1 MSEAGQDGST
11 GVRAGMTDKSPGD
24 DHSHDHDHDPIIP
37 IVDVIVAQLRE
48 RAEQPGAALTS
59 ADLLNM
65 VGERS
70 HVLAIML
77 FALLNLLPGP
87 PGYNFLMAVAMF
99 AVGISMLLGRPM
111 SFGSWFGRM
120 PLPLKV
126 IKKLLEALAVIVRW
140 AARISAPR
148 WRGLTGPG
156 AMPFLAVIAIV
167 LAVVNMAPVPFMNL
181 IPSAGL
187 AVICMGVLNEDGIA
201 VLAGIAIGALGTVVA
216 LVAIWLIFVLAYALG
231 DIVEYVVEGDDPTQ

>member
-1 MSEAGQDGST
+1 
-11 GVRAGMTDKSPGD
+11 MTDKSPGQD
-24 DHSHDHDHDPIIP
+24 QDHEHDRDHDRDHDPIIP
-37 IVDVIVAQLRE
+37 IVDQIVAQLRE
-48 RAEQPGAALTS
+48 RAGRPDAALS
-59 ADLLNM
+59 CADLLLM

-87 PGYNFLMAVAMF
+87 PGYNFIMAVAMF
-99 AVGISMLLGRPM
+99 AVGLSMLLRRPM

-156 AMPFLAVIAIV
+156 AMPFIAVIAIV
-167 LAVVNMAPVPFMNL
+167 LALVNMAPVPFMNL

-187 AVICMGVLNEDGIA
+187 AVICMGILNEDGIA

-216 LVAIWLIFVLAYALG
+216 LVAIWLIFVLAFALG
-231 DIVEYVVEGDDPTQ
+231 DIVEHVVEGDAPTD

>member
-1 MSEAGQDGST
+1 
-11 GVRAGMTDKSPGD
+11 MTDETLGRE
-24 DHSHDHDHDPIIP
+24 HDPIIP

-48 RAEQPGAALTS
+48 RAGRPDAVLTS
-59 ADLLNM
+59 ADLLVM

-99 AVGISMLLGRPM
+99 AVAIAMLLRRPM

-120 PLPLKV
+120 RLPLKV
-126 IKKLLEALAVIVRW
+126 IQKLLEALSVIVRW
-140 AARISAPR
+140 VAKISAPR
-148 WRGLTGPG
+148 WRVLTGPG
-156 AMPFLAVIAIV
+156 AMPFVAVIAIL
-167 LAVVNMAPVPFMNL
+167 LALVNMAPVPFMNL

-201 VLAGIAIGALGTVVA
+201 VLVGVAIGALGALVA
-216 LVAIWLIFVLAYALG
+216 LVAVWLILVLVFALG
-231 DIVEYVVEGDDPTQ
+231 DIVEHVVEGDIP

>member
-1 MSEAGQDGST
+1 
-11 GVRAGMTDKSPGD
+11 MTDETLGRE
-24 DHSHDHDHDPIIP
+24 HDPIIP

-48 RAEQPGAALTS
+48 RAGRPDAVLTS
-59 ADLLNM
+59 ADLLVM

-99 AVGISMLLGRPM
+99 AVAIAMLLGRPM

-120 PLPLKV
+120 RLPLKV
-126 IKKLLEALAVIVRW
+126 IQKLLEALSVIVRW
-140 AARISAPR
+140 AAKISAPR
-148 WRGLTGPG
+148 WRVLTGPG
-156 AMPFLAVIAIV
+156 AMPFVAVIAIL
-167 LAVVNMAPVPFMNL
+167 LALVNMAPVPFMNL

-201 VLAGIAIGALGTVVA
+201 VLVGVAIGALGALVA
-216 LVAIWLIFVLAYALG
+216 LVAVWLILVLVFALG
-231 DIVEYVVEGDDPTQ
+231 DIVEHVVEGDIP

>member
-1 MSEAGQDGST
+1 
-11 GVRAGMTDKSPGD
+11 MTDD
-24 DHSHDHDHDPIIP
+24 ALDHENDPIIP

-48 RAEQPGAALTS
+48 RAERPNAALNA
-59 ADLLNM
+59 ADLLTI

-99 AVGISMLLGRPM
+99 AVGISMLMGRPM
-111 SFGSWFGRM
+111 NFGNWFGRM

-140 AARISAPR
+140 IARISTPR
-148 WRGLTGPG
+148 WRALTGPG
-156 AMPFLAVIAIV
+156 AMPFVALIAIV
-167 LAVVNMAPVPFMNL
+167 LAIVNMAPVPFMNL

-187 AVICMGVLNEDGIA
+187 AVICMGVLNQDGVA
-201 VLAGIAIGALGTVVA
+201 VLAGIAIGALGTLLA
-216 LVAIWLIFVLAYALG
+216 LVAIWLIFILAYTLG
-231 DIVEYVVEGDDPTQ
+231 DMVEHAIEGDGP

>member
-1 MSEAGQDGST
+1 MIEAGRDGPAQ
-11 GVRAGMTDKSPGD
+11 VAGMTDKGSG
-24 DHSHDHDHDPIIP
+24 HHHDPIIP
-37 IVDVIVAQLRE
+37 IVDVIVAKLRE
-48 RAEQPGAALTS
+48 RAEQPDAVLTC
-59 ADLLNM
+59 ADLLGM

-99 AVGISMLLGRPM
+99 AVGIAMLLGRPM
-111 SFGSWFGRM
+111 SFGNWFGRM

-126 IKKLLEALAVIVRW
+126 IRKLLEALAVIVRW

-148 WRGLTGPG
+148 WRGLTGPS
-156 AMPFLAVIAIV
+156 ALPFLAVVAIF
-167 LAVVNMAPVPFMNL
+167 LALVNMAPVPFMNL

-201 VLAGIAIGALGTVVA
+201 VLTGIAIGALGAVVA
-216 LVAIWLIFVLAYALG
+216 LVAIWLIFVLAFALG
-231 DIVEYVVEGDDPTQ
+231 DIVEHVVEGATP

>member
-1 MSEAGQDGST
+1 MSEPGRDGSM
-11 GVRAGMTDKSPGD
+11 GVRAGISDKNSG
-24 DHSHDHDHDPIIP
+24 HDPDRDHDPIIP

-48 RAEQPGAALTS
+48 RAGRPDAVLTC
-59 ADLLNM
+59 ADLLAM

-99 AVGISMLLGRPM
+99 AVGVSMLLRRPM
-111 SFGSWFGRM
+111 SFGSWFGPMR
-120 PLPLKV
+120 LPLKV
-126 IKKLLEALAVIVRW
+126 IKKLLEALAMIVRW
-140 AARISAPR
+140 AARISEPR

-156 AMPFLAVIAIV
+156 ATPVIALITIA

-201 VLAGIAIGALGTVVA
+201 VLVGVAIGALGTVVA
-216 LVAIWLIFVLAYALG
+216 LVAIWVIFVLAFALG
-231 DIVEYVVEGDDPTQ
+231 DIVEHVVEGDAA

>member
-1 MSEAGQDGST
+1 
-11 GVRAGMTDKSPGD
+11 MTDKGPGHD
-24 DHSHDHDHDPIIP
+24 QDPNHDQNHDHDRDHDPIIP

-48 RAEQPGAALTS
+48 RAGRPDAALTC
-59 ADLLNM
+59 ADLLAM

-99 AVGISMLLGRPM
+99 AVGISMLLRQPL

-126 IKKLLEALAVIVRW
+126 IKKLLEALAMIVRW
-140 AARISAPR
+140 VAKISAPR

-156 AMPFLAVIAIV
+156 AMPFVAVIAII
-167 LAVVNMAPVPFMNL
+167 LALVNMAPVPFMNL

-187 AVICMGVLNEDGIA
+187 AVICMGVLNQDGIA
-201 VLAGIAIGALGTVVA
+201 VLAGVAIGALGTLVA
-216 LVAIWLIFVLAYALG
+216 LVAIWLIFVLAFALG
-231 DIVEYVVEGDDPTQ
+231 DIVEHVVEGDDP

>member
-1 MSEAGQDGST
+1 MSEAGQEGST
-11 GVRAGMTDKSPGD
+11 GVRAGMTDHEH
-24 DHSHDHDHDPIIP
+24 DHHHDHDPIIP

-48 RAEQPGAALTS
+48 RAERPDAALTC
-59 ADLLNM
+59 ADLLAM

-87 PGYNFLMAVAMF
+87 PGYNFIMAVAMF
-99 AVGISMLLGRPM
+99 AVGLSMLLRRPM
-111 SFGSWFGRM
+111 SFGNWFGRM

-148 WRGLTGPG
+148 WRGLTRPA
-156 AMPFLAVIAIV
+156 AMPFIAVIAIV

-187 AVICMGVLNEDGIA
+187 AVICMGILNEDGIA
-201 VLAGIAIGALGTVVA
+201 VLVGIAIGALGTLVA
-216 LVAIWLIFVLAYALG
+216 LVAIWLIFVLAFALG
-231 DIVEYVVEGDDPTQ
+231 DIVEHVVEGDAPTD

>member
-1 MSEAGQDGST
+1 MSKTGGDGST
-11 GVRAGMTDKSPGD
+11 GVAGMTDESPG
-24 DHSHDHDHDPIIP
+24 HDHGHDPIIP

-48 RAEQPGAALTS
+48 RAEQPDAALTC
-59 ADLLNM
+59 ADLLAM

-99 AVGISMLLGRPM
+99 AVGIAMLLGRPM
-111 SFGSWFGRM
+111 SFGNWFGRM

-126 IKKLLEALAVIVRW
+126 IRKLLEALAVIVRW
-140 AARISAPR
+140 AAKISSPR
-148 WRGLTGPG
+148 WRGLVGPG
-156 AMPFLAVIAIV
+156 AMPFLAVIAIF

-187 AVICMGVLNEDGIA
+187 AVMCMGVLNEDGVA
-201 VLAGIAIGALGTVVA
+201 VLVGIAIGALGTAVA
-216 LVAIWLIFVLAYALG
+216 LIAIWLIFVLAFALG
-231 DIVEYVVEGDDPTQ
+231 DIVEDVLDHDVP

>member
-11 GVRAGMTDKSPGD
+11 GVRAGMTDKSPGHD
-24 DHSHDHDHDPIIP
+24 EDHDRDHDPIIP

-48 RAEQPGAALTS
+48 RADQPGAALTC

-99 AVGISMLLGRPM
+99 AVSISMLLGRPM
-111 SFGSWFGRM
+111 SFGSLFGRM

-126 IKKLLEALAVIVRW
+126 IKKLLETLAVIVRW
-140 AARISAPR
+140 AAKISAPR

-187 AVICMGVLNEDGIA
+187 AVICMGVLNQDGIA

-231 DIVEYVVEGDDPTQ
+231 DIVEYVVEGDAPPQ